1 MLRMVLI
8 IETVLPP
15 IETKDLTAA
24 DVDKLTN
31 DTRELMLQTYTAL
44 SANSEQQLHGADHH
58 GSSTAVEI

>member
-1 MLRMVLI
+1 MVLI
-8 IETVLPP
+8 IEVVLPP

-31 DTRELMLQTYTAL
+31 DTRELMLKTYTGL
-44 SANSEQQLHGADHH
+44 SENSGQQLDGAVHH